1 MNGSLLL
8 AVAVAALGSDFGYQP
23 LPGGGLEYII
33 QIEPHL
39 VDRLREGIDV
49 TSDVPAN
56 VKNIRSCRFTVGS
69 GELPRIDEPPVTAGP
84 EDDLP
89 PLAPPDPPHLPE
101 APRDAV
107 PDDRPRELPWK
118 DGTEDGVTP
127 AVMLQGTEP
136 TPILPQTPEPTT
148 KPENAEPDPPSS
160 WLLATLA
167 IGLMGTS
174 AGMIFTGWTAWDYR
188 GRYRRVLEKLTVDE
202 RMELNMAANGGA
214 G

>member
-1 MNGSLLL
+1 MNGSLIL
-8 AVAVAALGSDFGYQP
+8 AVAVAVVGGDVGWRPF
-23 LPGGGLEYII
+23 PGGGLEYII

-39 VDRLREGIDV
+39 VDRLKEGIDI
-49 TSDVPAN
+49 TSDLPAG
-56 VKNIRSCRFTVGS
+56 VKNIRSCRFTVGW
-69 GELPRIDEPPVTAGP
+69 GELPKIDEAPIASCP

-89 PLAPPDPPHLPE
+89 PSTPPDLPE
-101 APRDAV
+101 PSKALLDEG
-107 PDDRPRELPWK
+107 PDDTPRELPWK

-136 TPILPQTPEPTT
+136 EPVSPKTPEPAP
-148 KPENAEPDPPSS
+148 KPDNAEPDPPSS

-188 GRYRRVLEKLTVDE
+188 GRYRKALEKLAVEE
-202 RMELNMAANGGA
+202 RMELGVAPSGDAS
-214 G
+214 